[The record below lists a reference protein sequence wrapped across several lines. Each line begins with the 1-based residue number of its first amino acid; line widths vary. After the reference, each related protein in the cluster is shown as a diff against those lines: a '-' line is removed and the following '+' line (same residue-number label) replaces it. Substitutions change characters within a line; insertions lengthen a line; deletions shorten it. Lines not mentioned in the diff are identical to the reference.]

1 MALPDYYS
9 VLGVERD
16 ARPAQIK
23 KAYFQLA
30 KKMHPDRHHGTDIE
44 WGNSDRRGE
53 EPSVPWL
60 ARLQEISP
68 AFGTHGRQLKALR
81 KGANHAFEH
90 LQKAYSVLSSPEK
103 RRNYDASLGKAG
115 GFSSAAQA
123 LRGQGSMKEGLSWLH
138 SQENVK
144 GSIPSSRVSFRRMWR
159 GTWNGSRA
167 RPLFGPLIFV
177 TGIFAMFRGIPM
189 AAMYL
194 LEDSERLHPP
204 PVKSN

>member
-44 WGNSDRRGE
+44 
-53 EPSVPWL
+53 
-60 ARLQEISP
+60 
-68 AFGTHGRQLKALR
+68 

-144 GSIPSSRVSFRRMWR
+144 GSIPSSRVRMWR

>member
-44 WGNSDRRGE
+44 
-53 EPSVPWL
+53 
-60 ARLQEISP
+60 LQEISP